1 MFPLLMDLP
10 MGLISLLLGLYFFRS
25 NGKAASLLFGYNTK
39 SVKEREKFDE
49 KEMCRCYGKKMII
62 MGIVFLFAVVIDLIQ
77 PGLGCTL
84 AWCIWTVLFI
94 LLLRDRARREK

>member
-25 NGKAASLLFGYNTK
+25 NGKAASLLSGYNTT

-49 KEMCRCYGKKMII
+49 KEMCRCYGKK
-62 MGIVFLFAVVIDLIQ
+62 
-77 PGLGCTL
+77 
-84 AWCIWTVLFI
+84 
-94 LLLRDRARREK
+94 